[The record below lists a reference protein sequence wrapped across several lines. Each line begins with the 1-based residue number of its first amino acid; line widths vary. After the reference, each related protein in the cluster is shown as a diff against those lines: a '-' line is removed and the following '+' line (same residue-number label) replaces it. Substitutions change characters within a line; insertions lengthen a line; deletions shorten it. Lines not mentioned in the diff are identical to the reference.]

1 MPRYGKPATLTAE
14 PDGIYRGGHIMA
26 EHANRTFICSVLFFD
41 IAEYSQRSVA
51 EQIRLKE
58 RFNKVL
64 TEAISGVPTDDR
76 IILDTGDGAAVSFLG
91 DPEDAMFASLSLRDA
106 VAGQDTTGGPPLQI
120 RVGINLGPVRLVKDI
135 NGQPNIIGDGINVA
149 QRVMSF
155 AEPGQIL
162 VSRSYYDVMVRLSED
177 YSQLFHYQGAKTDKH
192 VREHEVYAIS
202 TAPSTLRRSHHAA
215 SPAEGGRVP
224 SFRFP
229 RLRFPGFRLPDLRL
243 RKIPLARLGIPGLS
257 LPPLRSLAAALDVN
271 SKLLVAAPLAFV
283 LIVGTA
289 IAARGFRHPGR
300 AAEPVAQAQPQ
311 PRVAAAKVEPPE
323 KIAQAETPPARA
335 SAPSTP
341 PTSPRARTKAPQA
354 APSPKPTLVAK
365 AKPAE
370 SSSKQKGS
378 DTPAA
383 SGASGPNA
391 VVNFSALPWAEIYVD
406 GARQGVSPPLHTVS
420 VAPGKHQI
428 ELRNSSFPP
437 HVQTIDARPGTQI
450 SIRHRFRK

>member
-1 MPRYGKPATLTAE
+1 
-14 PDGIYRGGHIMA
+14 MA
-26 EHANRTFICSVLFFD
+26 EHANRTFICSVLFLD
-41 IAEYSQRSVA
+41 IAEYSQRSVT

-64 TEAISGVPTDDR
+64 TEAIAGVATDDR

-106 VAGQDTTGGPPLQI
+106 IAGQDETGGPPLQI

-162 VSRSYYDVMVRLSED
+162 VSRSYYDVMARLSED
-177 YSQLFHYQGAKTDKH
+177 YSQLFHYEGAKTDKH

-215 SPAEGGRVP
+215 SPGEGVRLP

-229 RLRFPGFRLPDLRL
+229 RLRLRLPNLRFP
-243 RKIPLARLGIPGLS
+243 KIPLPRLRIPGLS
-257 LPPLRSLAAALDVN
+257 LPSLRSLAAALDVN
-271 SKLLVAAPLAFV
+271 RKLLVAAPLAFV

-289 IAARGFRHPGR
+289 IAARGFRHHGR
-300 AAEPVAQAQPQ
+300 AAAALAPQTQPQ
-311 PRVAAAKVEPPE
+311 PRAAAAKVEPPE
-323 KIAQAETPPARA
+323 MIAQVEAPAAKATDPGTPPKSARA
-335 SAPSTP
+335 RINT
-341 PTSPRARTKAPQA
+341 RQA
-354 APSPKPTLVAK
+354 AASPKTKPTLLAK
-365 AKPAE
+365 AKQAE
-370 SSSKQKGS
+370 SPSKPKGS
-378 DTPAA
+378 DSPSA

-437 HVQTIDARPGTQI
+437 HVETIDAKPGTQI
-450 SIRHRFRK
+450 NIKHRFRK